1 MKSLYYPLSSVSSF
15 RDFTAFGETGR
26 RKMTVF
32 KGFYRVKNY
41 DSLFSVEGLSRVKS
55 HLMHKKPNP
64 SQKRLSQGLIFMTK
78 QTYDNCQ
85 KVMV

>member
-41 DSLFSVEGLSRVKS
+41 DSLFSVEGLCRVKS
-55 HLMHKKPNP
+55 HLTYKNPNP

>member
-41 DSLFSVEGLSRVKS
+41 DSLFSVEGLGRVKS

-64 SQKRLSQGLIFMTK
+64 SQKRPNQAYYFRTNSGVC
-78 QTYDNCQ
+78 NCQ